1 MDDEKLYNLL
11 EDVKPAYSFKDCPD
25 PIRPDYSNLDNWAA
39 YPNKIAQQF
48 YLPDSNLELNK
59 T

>member
-25 PIRPDYSNLDNWAA
+25 PRRPD
-39 YPNKIAQQF
+39 
-48 YLPDSNLELNK
+48 
-59 T
+59 